1 MFGNSKPR
9 DNSKPEVS
17 TGGTVRDDSA
27 STSTFPAS
35 QNRFASSSE
44 PAETMNPTAACES
57 GSGKKGGLMH
67 RLLAKVHKGEH
78 HKSLGHSS
86 HPQHEQ
92 QSQSE
97 VLRKSPVN
105 VRRVSIANES
115 KENIPAD
122 TVNAQAS
129 SQPQL
134 VQDRSILSSS
144 LPATP
149 AESVLPSFSR
159 RSSVADDHHLQAFEA
174 SAPGRLALAIA
185 PELREVKGL
194 ELLDA
199 LEEGALM
206 RVRREHMGRSSTGM
220 GKNAQVRCVAEGF
233 QARLLFE
240 GQGLTSLLK
249 QAHLTDRDQGVH
261 KAVIEHV
268 EVMEGAWHRRK
279 SIEVHTNQGLL
290 SLLPSD
296 AKTYATWVIGLNT
309 ALTAVELHRGDG
321 IHPLRPAR
329 KLPLSQKLKIYDP
342 SMAQVQEEPDA

>member
-1 MFGNSKPR
+1 MFGHSKTR

-17 TGGTVRDDSA
+17 TGGIVRFVNPRYTKNFKALYCPQTALRVASFDICACRARRDDNA
-27 STSTFPAS
+27 STSTFQAS

-44 PAETMNPTAACES
+44 PAETMNPAAACES

-86 HPQHEQ
+86 HPQHEH

-122 TVNAQAS
+122 TANAQAS
-129 SQPQL
+129 SQPHM

-174 SAPGRLALAIA
+174 SAPGRVALAIA
-185 PELREVKGL
+185 PELQEVKGICDRGSRPSIAWGPCCCRPHIACACHARASTML
-194 ELLDA
+194 IKPQLVQQHLTLHHCELCLI
-199 LEEGALM
+199 LM
-206 RVRREHMGRSSTGM
+206 DVHGMSLPEWLTCIVTYRVRASRCTGRGC
-220 GKNAQVRCVAEGF
+220 A
-233 QARLLFE
+233 
-240 GQGLTSLLK
+240 
-249 QAHLTDRDQGVH
+249 
-261 KAVIEHV
+261 
-268 EVMEGAWHRRK
+268 
-279 SIEVHTNQGLL
+279 
-290 SLLPSD
+290 D
-296 AKTYATWVIGLNT
+296 ACA
-309 ALTAVELHRGDG
+309 A
-321 IHPLRPAR
+321 
-329 KLPLSQKLKIYDP
+329 
-342 SMAQVQEEPDA
+342 